1 MVTSRVELGSHE
13 GTQLGPSE
21 TSNGPS
27 KYPPLASFGVVIVEK
42 SGEDGPER
50 PTSST
55 YTLIEFTGFRTLQAL
70 RQGPDDRSQSC
81 GARLRIAGLIGSFLG
96 GFRMAVFPMVRST
109 ISPSTP

>member
-1 MVTSRVELGSHE
+1 MVTSGVELGAHE

-27 KYPPLASFGVVIVEK
+27 KYPPLASFGVMIVKK

-55 YTLIEFTGFRTLQAL
+55 YSIRVHRVQDVAGFEPR
-70 RQGPDDRSQSC
+70 
-81 GARLRIAGLIGSFLG
+81 AR
-96 GFRMAVFPMVRST
+96 
-109 ISPSTP
+109 